1 MNSSKFNRAYSH
13 AHRQIL
19 AAQQLKK
26 ADMPYIAVCG
36 LTALYLSFSQ
46 PVMMCAV
53 AVMSALAIV
62 LSQGAK
68 AIPSLEK
75 RFRLRIRF
83 WHVAALIM
91 TVAALFGLLEAPAH
105 AQFLTG
111 LETAVTTVVTDSGS
125 GIDAT
130 VITLIFNTIRV
141 VFLLLVVSAGI
152 FAYNQAQQGNDWR
165 PIITQMALG
174 IAVVLAIDV
183 LTRLFVSTP
192 AA

>member
-1 MNSSKFNRAYSH
+1 MNSSKFNH
-13 AHRQIL
+13 ARGNRQIL
-19 AAQQLKK
+19 AARQLKK
-26 ADMPYIAVCG
+26 ADLPYIAVCG
-36 LTALYLSFSQ
+36 LTAFYLFFSQ

-53 AVMSALAIV
+53 AIMSAVAIAF
-62 LSQGAK
+62 SQGAK

-75 RFRLRIRF
+75 QFRLKLRF
-83 WHVAALIM
+83 WHIAALIM
-91 TVAALFGLLEAPAH
+91 TVAALFGLLDAPAH

-111 LETAVTTVVTDSGS
+111 LETAVTSVITESGS

-183 LTRLFVSTP
+183 LTRLFVTT
-192 AA
+192 A